1 MGVIFVFKILFW
13 GFLAGLLYTYFGYPA
28 LVWLVSKFWHWT
40 PGKKLPLKKNA
51 KTPATGGHV
60 HFRHLNWPRVSLFI
74 PAFNEEKVIRL
85 KIENSL
91 ELDYPQG
98 KLEIVV
104 ASDGSFDLTNEM
116 IEAYSAREIKF
127 YNYTQREGKTA
138 LINKTIPKLTGEIIL
153 MSDASAILE
162 KNAVKELVMNFSDP
176 RVGAVSG
183 VYEFENWDR
192 SVRGKG
198 EWLYWKYE
206 TNLKRLE
213 SRIFSVIGAH
223 GALLAFRRELFEPLP
238 PEAINDDFIIPMRI
252 LEKGKRVVYEIRALA
267 YEEFYGD
274 SFADFNRRSR
284 IFVGNLQQIWILKSL
299 LNPLRGWPAISFIS
313 HKVLRTLSPLFVV
326 GIFFVNW
333 PLTTGFYRLTLMAQ
347 VGLYG
352 LSFVG
357 FLFQK
362 AGKGS
367 RLLSMPFYFAF
378 GVVSALLGYFKY
390 LLKLQTATWFHEAE

>member
-1 MGVIFVFKILFW
+1 MEVFFKILFW
-13 GFLAGLLYTYFGYPA
+13 LLLLALIYTYFGYPA
-28 LVWLVSKFWHWT
+28 LVWIVAKFVRWT
-40 PGKKLPLKKNA
+40 PQKRLPVRNKEES
-51 KTPATGGHV
+51 PAGSRHI
-60 HFRHLNWPRVSLFI
+60 HFRHLDWPRVSLFI

-91 ELDYPQG
+91 ELDYPPDR
-98 KLEIVV
+98 LEIVV

-116 IEAYSAREIKF
+116 IAAYSAREIRF
-127 YNYTQREGKTA
+127 FNYTDREGKTA
-138 LINKTIPKLTGEIIL
+138 LINKTIPRLSGDIIL
-153 MSDASAILE
+153 MSDASAILDQ
-162 KNAVKELVMNFSDP
+162 NAVKELVMNFSDP

-183 VYEFENWDR
+183 VYEFEKWDR

-206 TNLKRLE
+206 TGLKKLE
-213 SRIFSVIGAH
+213 SRIYSVIGAH

-252 LEKGKRVVYEIRALA
+252 LEKGKRVVYETNALA
-267 YEEFYGD
+267 REESFAD

-284 IFVGNLQQIWILKSL
+284 IFVGNLQQILILKRL
-299 LNPLRGWPAISFIS
+299 LNPLRGWPALSFIS
-313 HKVLRTLSPLFVV
+313 HKVLRTFSPLFVV
-326 GIFFVNW
+326 SIFFVNL
-333 PLTTGFYRLTLMAQ
+333 PLTTGLYRLTLAGQ

-362 AGKGS
+362 MGRGS

-378 GVVSALLGYFKY
+378 GVISALLGYLKY
-390 LLKLQTATWFHEAE
+390 LLKLQSVTWTREG

>member
-1 MGVIFVFKILFW
+1 MEIFFKILFW
-13 GFLAGLLYTYFGYPA
+13 SLFVGLIYTYFGYPV
-28 LVWLVSKFWHWT
+28 LVWLLAKFVHWT
-40 PGKKLPLKKNA
+40 PQKKLPVQNG
-51 KTPATGGHV
+51 PEWQPGRSRV
-60 HFRHLNWPRVSLFI
+60 HFRRLNWPRVSLFI

-91 ELDYPQG
+91 ELDYPPE

-116 IEAYSAREIKF
+116 IEAYSAREIRF
-127 YNYTQREGKTA
+127 YNYTEREGKTA
-138 LINKTIPKLTGEIIL
+138 LINKTIPHLSGDIIL
-153 MSDASAILE
+153 MSDASAILD

-183 VYEFENWDR
+183 VYAFEKWDR

-206 TNLKRLE
+206 TGLKRLE
-213 SRIFSVIGAH
+213 SRIYSVIGAH

-252 LEKGKRVVYEIRALA
+252 LEKGKRVVYETKALA
-267 YEEFYGD
+267 HEESFAD

-284 IFVGNLQQIWILKSL
+284 IFVGNLQQILILKRL
-299 LNPLRGWPAISFIS
+299 LNPFRGWPAISFIS

-326 GIFFVNW
+326 GIFFVNL
-333 PLTTGFYRLTLMAQ
+333 PLTTGPYRLTLMAQ

-362 AGKGS
+362 MGKGS

-378 GVVSALLGYFKY
+378 GVISALLGYLKY
-390 LLKLQTATWFHEAE
+390 LLKLQSVTWSREG